1 MSKGKHSQ
9 TTPSLTKDADGR
21 FVLRSFLTEI
31 LLLKLYLL
39 FSAMMSQAIRH

>member
-1 MSKGKHSQ
+1 MPKGKYSE
-9 TTPSLTKDADGR
+9 TTLSLTKDADGC
-21 FVLRSFLTEI
+21 FVLRSF

>member
-1 MSKGKHSQ
+1 MPKGKYSE
-9 TTPSLTKDADGR
+9 TTLSLTKDADGC

-31 LLLKLYLL
+31 LLLKLYLI